1 MDIDIYKPCPCNSGK
16 KIKFCCAKDIV
27 ADLNQILSKSAAK
40 QSTAAIDLIDNV
52 VERVGQR
59 DCLSIIKTHILLSND
74 EIEKADQANIAF
86 LKTSPKH
93 PIGLQHRALV
103 KVGQHKVEEAVMQLQ
118 KAMNAIPG
126 NEIPVSFANAFR
138 TIGAGLMAVGHLL
151 AARAHFHYA
160 LMLREDDER
169 TQQMLI
175 QTYRMPDVS
184 LLLKH
189 DVRLD
194 QPPKEEGPPWRKHF
208 VNAIKALDRGQFLF
222 ALKILQKADSETPDV
237 PELKRGIAI
246 LTTNLAIE
254 SEMGTAWRAYAQ
266 TPGLDHWDAAEA
278 EAFAQMLGEEDV
290 CDNFDIVSVT
300 FELSD
305 MTRASEAAIA
315 SPRFIARDVPPTDDE
330 AMGPPPRFLFVL
342 LDRDELKTAESM
354 TVDTV
359 PNAVAEILMYG
370 KQTDREAR
378 IDVLLAKDSDFDSTI
393 ATIKE
398 TFAEEIS
405 GEPVE
410 ELAGATN
417 ALAEAMSWNWHL
429 PKDTT
434 NEVYEELNNQMRDKV
449 ILKNCPEVTFSI
461 FGGKTLRE
469 ASKMEEYRVA
479 VDALL
484 IQLEQSSDQM
494 VNGDSSTVALRKEL
508 GLADPEMIDPTTLGN
523 RLVSPIKQRYLIIE
537 KLTDEQLLG
546 LQSEAMTIGNMPV
559 LKLVLPE
566 ILSRPS
572 TEQLLPHDLCHS
584 VLAQLAEDEETCFE
598 HLKQA
603 RKVAVANN
611 RPVGVYLVQELEMSM
626 LRGRT
631 DALPMLLKE
640 IETKHLQEPNVEY
653 QLVRVLQRFGLI
665 GQDGR
670 MVGGP
675 PPGPEA
681 TPPAGGVWT
690 GEGPE
695 PVSADAES
703 TPSESK
709 LWIPGQ

>member
-27 ADLNQILSKSAAK
+27 ADLNQILSKSSAK
-40 QSTAAIDLIDNV
+40 QSAAAIDLIDNV

-59 DCLSIIKTHILLSND
+59 DCLSIIKTHILLTND
-74 EIEKADQANIAF
+74 EIEKADETNTLF
-86 LKTSPKH
+86 LKANPKH

-103 KVGQHKVEEAVMQLQ
+103 RVGQYKIEEAVMQLQ

-138 TIGAGLMAVGHLL
+138 TVGAGLLSVGHLL
-151 AARAHFHYA
+151 AARAHFNYA

-175 QTYRMPDVS
+175 QTYRMPEVS

-194 QPPKEEGPPWRKHF
+194 QPPKEEGPAWRKHF

-222 ALKILQKADSETPDV
+222 GLKILQKADEESPGV
-237 PELKRGIAI
+237 PELKRGMAV

-254 SEMGTAWRAYAQ
+254 SEIGPAWRTYAQ
-266 TPGLDHWDAAEA
+266 TPGLDHWEAAEA
-278 EAFAQMLGEEDV
+278 EALAQMLGDEEI
-290 CDNFDIVSVT
+290 CENFDLVAVT
-300 FELSD
+300 YELSD
-305 MTRASEAAIA
+305 MARASEAAIA
-315 SPRFIARDVPPTDDE
+315 SPRFISRDVPPPVEETT
-330 AMGPPPRFLFVL
+330 APPPRFLFVV
-342 LDRDELKTAESM
+342 LDRDELKTAENIAI
-354 TVDTV
+354 DTI
-359 PNAVAEILMYG
+359 PNAIAEILMYG

-378 IDVLLAKDSDFDSTI
+378 IEILLPKDAEFDSTI
-393 ATIKE
+393 AMIKE
-398 TFAEEIS
+398 TFAQEIT

-410 ELAGATN
+410 NLAGATN
-417 ALAEAMSWNWHL
+417 VLAEAMSWNWHL
-429 PKDTT
+429 PKDITQ
-434 NEVYEELNNQMRDKV
+434 EVYEDLNNQMRDKV
-449 ILKNCPEVTFSI
+449 ILENCPEVPFFI
-461 FGGKTLRE
+461 FDGKTLRE
-469 ASKMEEYRVA
+469 ASKLDEYRVA

-484 IQLEQSSDQM
+484 IQLEQSSDQLI
-494 VNGDSSTVALRKEL
+494 NGDSSTVALRKEL
-508 GLADPEMIDPTTLGN
+508 GLPEPEKIDPTTLGD
-523 RLVSPIKQRYLIIE
+523 RLVSPVKQKYLIIE

-572 TEQLLPHDLCHS
+572 TEEMIPHDLCYS
-584 VLAQLAEDEETCFE
+584 VLAQLAEDEESCFE
-598 HLKQA
+598 NLRMA
-603 RKVAVANN
+603 RKIAAAND

-631 DALPMLLKE
+631 DALPQLLKE
-640 IETKHLQEPNVEY
+640 IETKHMHEPNVEY

-665 GQDGR
+665 GPDGR
-670 MVGGP
+670 MAGGP
-675 PPGPEA
+675 PAGQSAP
-681 TPPAGGVWT
+681 PPAGGVWT

-695 PVSADAES
+695 PEPAEGEPA
-703 TPSESK
+703 PSESK